1 MDVVKK
7 KENGDEVEEELFLYR
22 EEIDFNNIFY
32 LILIDRI
39 VKIFYFFILNYKIFL
54 LLYTNESWTIF
65 DEINTNFL
73 YI

>member
-54 LLYTNESWTIF
+54 LLYTYKWKL
-65 DEINTNFL
+65 DNFWRNQH
-73 YI
+73 

>member
-54 LLYTNESWTIF
+54 LLYTYKWKL
-65 DEINTNFL
+65 DNF
-73 YI
+73 